1 MANKESTIKTI
12 FALDG
17 ETKYKD
23 AIKGINSEQ
32 RELQSELKK
41 ADAAYKLNGDKVEYN
56 KSKVEILNKQ
66 YDLQKKK
73 VDETKHAMEQSIKV
87 HGENSAETQ
96 KLRTEYNKAETQL
109 MKYEKQLNDV
119 TAELAKQEEEAKKLG
134 NTTREMGDKLQASGA
149 KMKGVGDNMSKFVSG
164 PIAAIGAAATAAFVE
179 VDNSLDSIA
188 TATGATG
195 GELKGLQKVWEDVVR
210 TMPVDMDKAS
220 DAVGELNTQFGWTG
234 DKLDEATRLSVKF
247 AEISGSDVV
256 GSVQGAKKAL
266 EIFGLEAD
274 DYGRLLEIVAKKSQD
289 TGVDTKRMFDAIQK
303 GGPILRDLGIPLEE
317 SVTLIAQM
325 EQHGVDATRT
335 VGYLA
340 RAQSTLAKEGKT
352 LNEGLSD
359 FQEFVRSGASETDKM
374 TEAAELFGT
383 KGAVVML
390 DAVSRG
396 VMDFDALA
404 EASEGASGT
413 ISRTFEETLDPID
426 RHKELLNNAKIAGAE
441 LSENIQIAMAP
452 AMEGLIDL
460 VSGAVDGFQGL
471 DEGQQD
477 FIIKAGLVTA
487 AIGPV
492 LSVGGRM
499 VETIG
504 KGVGHWGN
512 LIDKLSM
519 APGVMGDVVTSLG
532 SAGTAGLIGA
542 VALAGIAVY
551 GVVKEILK
559 VDPAVK
565 AAREAL
571 DGMKDSGT
579 NAAAEL
585 MATSEQISFYR
596 DELDTLM
603 DVQDKDAATKARI
616 SDVVQR
622 LNQLMPELNLSYDEQ
637 ADKLNKTTIE
647 MDALTDATLRRI
659 YETLKADM
667 LAEMM
672 EKEKG
677 LLEDLVRKQKDL
689 AIAQE
694 AQQKIEEALNQ
705 ARLTGLSDYD
715 IRMAQSSKAVQ
726 DHNGWT
732 KELSAGQ
739 VAAIEELNDVMD
751 TQKRRIETY
760 TDVTVTN
767 FSTATHAVND
777 LGVQMGL
784 LEPVIDDLKDVAGG
798 MGERFDENNQIIDE
812 VAGQLGILGDKT
824 KEASDAVED
833 GSTKMAGSISDSVD
847 NIEDDLDR
855 FAEAMDMSR
864 EEAEEHY
871 KKLEDLSESNKNQMN
886 RFTKERFD
894 YEKGTKDE
902 FLKMWEKE
910 VIAFQEYEDN
920 LKTIASK
927 VGPDVAEEL
936 RKLGPEAAPLIQQF
950 VDGTDEEMSR
960 LKTVVQSRTEAAR
973 KAAAAELGL
982 MADDGYKAGAN
993 FGDSIAKGINSKVPT
1008 VTGAGKGVGAA
1019 AGIGAKQA
1027 MVQKSPSKVG
1037 LEIGANFGSS
1047 IGMGV
1052 ESEIDRVKKS
1062 GKELA
1067 EELIEA
1073 TRLSDPLIKA
1083 ELAAAARVS
1092 ASVVPMAAMHAMGGG
1107 SVNNV
1112 SDVVNISVEVPP
1124 GASEDFGRRVG
1135 QAVADQLRAIQY
1147 GRGK

>member
-134 NTTREMGDKLQASGA
+134 NATREMGDKLQASGA

-164 PIAAIGAAATAAFVE
+164 PIAAIGAAATAAFIE
-179 VDNSLDSIA
+179 VDKSLDSIA

-210 TMPVDMDKAS
+210 TMPVDMEKAS

-234 DKLDEATRLSVKF
+234 DKLDEATRLSVQF

-477 FIIKAGLVTA
+477 FIIKAGLVAA

-512 LIDKLSM
+512 LIDKMSM

-565 AAREAL
+565 AAREAIEGL
-571 DGMKDSGT
+571 AEKGAS
-579 NAAAEL
+579 ASAEL
-585 MATSEQISFYR
+585 AGQADLIIRYREELYDLSEVEGKSNSQKAQMK
-596 DELDTLM
+596 EL
-603 DVQDKDAATKARI
+603 VE
-616 SDVVQR
+616 R
-622 LNQLMPELNLSYDEQ
+622 LNRLVPELNLLYDAE
-637 ADKLNKTTIE
+637 ADALNRTKLETI
-647 MDALTDATLRRI
+647 ALTDATIERVAVSQRLQMIQDMESEQGKILGDIATKTRALGQLEESQRI
-659 YETLKADM
+659 ISEQ
-667 LAEMM
+667 LA
-672 EKEKG
+672 KT
-677 LLEDLVRKQKDL
+677 
-689 AIAQE
+689 
-694 AQQKIEEALNQ
+694 
-705 ARLTGLSDYD
+705 RLTGLTDYD
-715 IRMAQSSKAVQ
+715 IAMAQSTEQRRKAS
-726 DHNGWT
+726 NYE
-732 KELSAGQ
+732 KELTQ
-739 VAAIEELNDVMD
+739 EQIDAIEELTRVTEEHAKDVERTVPGVTQSWMD
-751 TQKRRIETY
+751 SVSAASLLGTEVDNLRPIVGDLETSFEDFRAEQGKVIEAYDVFVEETY
-760 TDVTVTN
+760 GVKIGMR
-767 FSTATHAVND
+767 D
-777 LGVQMGL
+777 L
-784 LEPVIDDLKDVAGG
+784 
-798 MGERFDENNQIIDE
+798 
-812 VAGQLGILGDKT
+812 
-824 KEASDAVED
+824 SDAVED

-847 NIEDDLDR
+847 YIEDDLDR

-864 EEAEEHY
+864 EEAEAHY
-871 KKLEDLSESNKNQMN
+871 NKLENLSESNKNQMN

-920 LKTIASK
+920 LQTIASK

-936 RKLGPEAAPLIQQF
+936 RKLGPEAAPLIADF
-950 VDGTDEEMSR
+950 VNGTDEEMSR

-973 KAAAAELGL
+973 KAAATELGL
-982 MADDGYKAGAN
+982 MAGDGYTAGAN
-993 FGDSIAKGINSKVPT
+993 LSGSIADGIKSQLKNISS
-1008 VTGAGKGVGAA
+1008 AGRSAGAA
-1019 AGIGAKQA
+1019 AVDAVKKVAQIA
-1027 MVQKSPSKVG
+1027 SPSKVG
-1037 LEIGANFGSS
+1037 LGLGANFGGS
-1047 IGMGV
+1047 IGMGI
-1052 ESEIDRVKKS
+1052 EQQTDRVAKS